1 MRGHEMGA
9 ELDTTEFM
17 RKLASM
23 RNLSPLGKKMAEC
36 CAILEKDIKESMRD
50 TATQSTGY
58 HTHNK
63 KKLHYPSVP
72 GNPPAVDAGTLRR
85 SITFSVTEE
94 ESRITGRV
102 GSTPM
107 KHPYDF
113 YLEFGTSRMA
123 ERPWLRPAME
133 RNKEVIMEKL
143 REAVGEI
150 INGQR

>member
-1 MRGHEMGA
+1 MRRHEMGVKF
-9 ELDTTEFM
+9 DITEFT

-23 RNLSPLGKKMAEC
+23 RNLSPLGKKMGEC
-36 CAILEKDIKESMRD
+36 CAILEKDIVESMRD

-72 GNPPAVDAGTLRR
+72 GNPPAVDGGDLKR

-94 ESRITGRV
+94 DTRIIGRV
-102 GSTPM
+102 GSTQRDP
-107 KHPYDF
+107 PYGF

-123 ERPWLRPAME
+123 ERPWLRPAMA
-133 RNKEVIMEKL
+133 RNKEVIIETL
-143 REAVGEI
+143 REAVREI

>member
-1 MRGHEMGA
+1 MGA

-23 RNLSPLGKKMAEC
+23 RNLSPLGKKMGEC
-36 CAILEKDIKESMRD
+36 CAILQKDIKESMRD

-72 GNPPAVDAGTLRR
+72 GNPPASDSGNLRR

-94 ESRITGRV
+94 DTRITGRV
-102 GSTPM
+102 GSAQTLNP
-107 KHPYDF
+107 PYGY
-113 YLEFGTSRMA
+113 YLEFRTSRMA
-123 ERPWLRPAME
+123 ARPWLRPAMA
-133 RNKEVIMEKL
+133 RNKEVIMETL